1 MSKTDAMIEKVKALV
16 NAPSCCA
23 EAKEAGNNWLE
34 AVNTEKR
41 DEAAEKLI
49 AEIEADII
57 PIDWLI
63 KFAGSEDG
71 QKVFGAEKAAGIEDA
86 GLFIASTQDD
96 NTNLLLAQI
105 ASRIF
110 HVSQVY
116 ARLDDTGRHQL
127 VTDLPVK
134 PISLYD
140 LSADDYGRLAETV
153 SREVAV

>member
-1 MSKTDAMIEKVKALV
+1 MLFHKSK
-16 NAPSCCA
+16 
-23 EAKEAGNNWLE
+23 G
-34 AVNTEKR
+34 
-41 DEAAEKLI
+41 
-49 AEIEADII
+49 II
-57 PIDWLI
+57 IVGCSP
-63 KFAGSEDG
+63 
-71 QKVFGAEKAAGIEDA
+71 FGAALANTLYNKGHKVVVLDKDRESFRYLPDGFGGAEMEGDPTDPKVLKEAGIEDA

>member
-1 MSKTDAMIEKVKALV
+1 MLFHKNKCIVIAGCGPLGAALAKSLYKKGHKVVVLDKDRESFRYLPEEGDPTDPQVL
-16 NAPSCCA
+16 
-23 EAKEAGNNWLE
+23 
-34 AVNTEKR
+34 
-41 DEAAEKLI
+41 
-49 AEIEADII
+49 
-57 PIDWLI
+57 
-63 KFAGSEDG
+63 
-71 QKVFGAEKAAGIEDA
+71 KAAGIEDA